1 MTKKK
6 LPKIQPKIHLD
17 VGCGFNKNPGFIGM
31 DKRKVDGVDIVHD
44 AENLPWPIKDESCSV
59 IAMSHLI
66 EHIKPWLQIDVI
78 NECWRV
84 LEFGGVLAIAT
95 PYATSFGY
103 SQDPTHCSPWN
114 EATPTYFFPGE
125 PLYEVYRPK
134 PWAKERIWWDVKFNI
149 ECVMRKIKEGRQ
161 DEQKEKK

>member
-1 MTKKK
+1 MKKIK
-6 LPKIQPKIHLD
+6 PLINLD

-44 AENLPWPIKDESCSV
+44 AEIIPWPLKGESCAV
-59 IAMSHLI
+59 VVMSHLI

-78 NECWRV
+78 DECWRV
-84 LEFGGVLAIAT
+84 LEVGGQLAIAT

-114 EATPTYFFPGE
+114 EATPTYFWPDH
-125 PLYEVYRPK
+125 PLYQVYRPK
-134 PWAKERIWWDVKFNI
+134 PWKKKYLTYDVKFNI
-149 ECVMRKIKEGRQ
+149 ELAMIKLPEGGA
-161 DEQKEKK
+161 DEQKEKN